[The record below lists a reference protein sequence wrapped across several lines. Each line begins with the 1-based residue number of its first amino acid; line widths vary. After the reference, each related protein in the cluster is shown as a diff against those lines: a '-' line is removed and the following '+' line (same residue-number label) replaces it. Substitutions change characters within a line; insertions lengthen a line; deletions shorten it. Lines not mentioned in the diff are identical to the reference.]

1 MLEVAGLVLKLLLAA
16 AAEWMRKVLVHMLCD
31 LFVGVESLLAGL
43 ETASERQARWG
54 LGVQG
59 LVRPRRR

>member
-1 MLEVAGLVLKLLLAA
+1 MLEIAGLVLKLLLAP

-31 LFVGVESLLAGL
+31 LFVGVESFFAGL

-54 LGVQG
+54 RGA
-59 LVRPRRR
+59 